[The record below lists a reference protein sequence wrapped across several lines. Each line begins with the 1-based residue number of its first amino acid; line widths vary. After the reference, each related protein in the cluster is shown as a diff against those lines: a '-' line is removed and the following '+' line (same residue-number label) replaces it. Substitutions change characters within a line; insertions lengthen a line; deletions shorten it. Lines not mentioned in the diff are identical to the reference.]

1 MSAGQFGSYIDGV
14 VSHPQL
20 EPEVK
25 RAILASWASDAFA
38 IRSRPA
44 LRRPPGAR
52 HLVAVRDVLDALARL
67 DNAEPGHRNGS
78 NDNSPEG
85 ADERRR

>member
-1 MSAGQFGSYIDGV
+1 MSAGQFCSYIDGV
-14 VSHPQL
+14 IGHPQL

-38 IRSRPA
+38 IRSRPT

-52 HLVAVRDVLDALARL
+52 HPIAVRDVLDALTRL
-67 DNAEPGHRNGS
+67 DDAEPAHRNGS
-78 NDNSPEG
+78 NDNSAEG
-85 ADERRR
+85 ADERR